1 MGVLVKLYG
10 SETANSCPK
19 SKAAASAETVSVC
32 ALFHKRK
39 R

>member
-1 MGVLVKLYG
+1 MGSLVKLNG

-19 SKAAASAETVSVC
+19 SKTAASAEPVSVC

-39 R
+39 L